1 MIFPFP
7 SGVTLLKFNYQA
19 GLALPCAS
27 CVGCLSGLAPG
38 ATRQRKGWIV
48 FFFPSWKKEKEIP
61 ELLRNANTFMA
72 VLLLCFNFV
81 QCWWSTC
88 YTKFLPPGLKTV
100 GDVFWE
106 IPAYR
111 GRSRALVV
119 TGQTVR
125 LWKSTFVLANLLCC
139 SRSSLE
145 KASSAYSGLPTPW
158 TIQSEPH

>member
-1 MIFPFP
+1 M
-7 SGVTLLKFNYQA
+7 V
-19 GLALPCAS
+19 LPCWSLIARLGWLFPLPHVWVVW
-27 CVGCLSGLAPG
+27 VGWLQELQGREKAEL
-38 ATRQRKGWIV
+38 V
-48 FFFPSWKKEKEIP
+48 FFPSWKKEKEIP

-119 TGQTVR
+119 TSQTVR
-125 LWKSTFVLANLLCC
+125 LWKPTFVLANLLCC